1 MPMMKFKVQAGAT
14 SANLG
19 PGFDFLGVSLNLYNN
34 YSFEET
40 SGDIKLIGFDIADK
54 DNYVLK
60 GYKSL
65 FDYLKIEPVGCI
77 IKELSRDIP
86 IARGLGSSSSALAAG
101 IVAGNVI
108 AGNKLSQDEL
118 LKLAISLEGHPDNIV
133 PALIGGLVST
143 VNSEKL
149 IYKELLINN
158 DLRFIVYIPKYYIK
172 TSDAR
177 KILPDNLSRNDLLYN
192 ASRVIQI
199 PDAIKNG
206 DINLLK
212 VLLSD
217 VVHEPFRK
225 KLIKE
230 YDLIKNALI
239 DLPAT
244 FNISGSGSTMI
255 SITKKEDRKSVIE
268 RVKSLNL
275 DIDIKTCKA
284 SEGIKIETL

>member
-1 MPMMKFKVQAGAT
+1 MKIKIIAPAT

-19 PGFDFLGVSLNLYNN
+19 PGFDFLGAALNLYNT
-34 YSFEET
+34 YIVEET
-40 SGDIKLIGFDIADK
+40 NASNIKATGFNVSDK
-54 DNYVLK
+54 DNYVIK
-60 GYKSL
+60 GYKSY
-65 FDYLKIEPVGCI
+65 FEYFNK
-77 IKELSRDIP
+77 KEVNVSITELERCIP
-86 IARGLGSSSSALAAG
+86 IARGLGSSSAALAAG
-101 IVAGNVI
+101 LI
-108 AGNKLSQDEL
+108 AASTIDNNNDIESILP
-118 LKLAISLEGHPDNIV
+118 LAVKLEGHPDNIIPCLV
-133 PALIGGLVST
+133 GGLTTSLVTSDKVIYQKLD
-143 VNSEKL
+143 VNK
-149 IYKELLINN
+149 
-158 DLRFIVYIPKYYIK
+158 DLVFNLFIPKYLVK

-255 SITKKEDRKSVIE
+255 SITKKEDSESVIE